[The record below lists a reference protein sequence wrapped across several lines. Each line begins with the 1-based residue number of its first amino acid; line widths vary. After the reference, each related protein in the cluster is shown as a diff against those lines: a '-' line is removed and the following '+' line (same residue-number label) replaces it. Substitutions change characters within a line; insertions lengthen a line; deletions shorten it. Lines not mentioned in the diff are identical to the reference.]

1 MRKDIHPKY
10 KGLVIKIGNDE
21 FETNSTYPKDVL
33 LMDIDFRKH
42 PAWVGKGVM
51 SANES
56 NQTLSSFNKKF
67 AGISFGM
74 KK

>member
-1 MRKDIHPKY
+1 MQKNIHPKY
-10 KGLVIKIGNDE
+10 KKLIVKIGEDS
-21 FETNSTYPKDVL
+21 FETKSTYSGDVI

-51 SANES
+51 SLNTS
-56 NQTLSSFNKKF
+56 NQTISSFNKKF
-67 AGISFGM
+67 GSINFGT

>member
-1 MRKDIHPKY
+1 MQKEIHPKY
-10 KGLVIKIGNDE
+10 KKLVIKIGDDE
-21 FETNSTYPKDVL
+21 FETKSTYHQDVL

-42 PAWVGKGVM
+42 PAWIGKGVM
-51 SANES
+51 HANQS

-67 AGISFGM
+67 GGISFGM